1 MIRYIQPTVKYLALL
16 LPVCLLSC
24 NKQLDLSPTDNII
37 DPERTFRNVSDL
49 NGGLL
54 GAYTRLSYN
63 TIYNVSLVT
72 DECMLP
78 SENGT
83 GGGVA
88 SYRWQIDP
96 GNGTITSSFSEYYVT
111 IDRAN
116 RVLGALP
123 NVPAKGDEIAQR
135 DQYHGELLALRAYCH
150 FQLLQSYAQDYTPN
164 ALGVPYMDVSRISS
178 PARNTFA
185 EVMARIEEDLK
196 AAKKLI
202 PASFDDNSHITLA
215 AVSAIQ
221 ARVALYE
228 KKWADAVTYATEAM
242 QAMPLAARSKFAAI
256 WKDTDES
263 EVIWKL
269 KQMAGTN
276 DDLIGGVYFKKRV
289 ALYVPS
295 FELIKLF
302 DKDNDVRYP
311 AYITYDDSR
320 GAGKS
325 AYLVNKYAG
334 SSGNPGLADLKLFR
348 TGEMYLIR
356 AEAAAELGQL
366 ADAANDLNNLR
377 AARIEGYT
385 PQLFADKDAL
395 ITAIYTERFKE
406 LAFEGHRLFDLRRRS
421 LPVTREPEDAV
432 NALGAVLLKPG
443 QRGYVFPIP
452 DAETKA
458 NKNMEQNKPY

>member
-1 MIRYIQPTVKYLALL
+1 MIRYFQHTVKYLALM

-24 NKQLDLSPTDNII
+24 NKQLDLSPTDKII
-37 DPERTFRNVSDL
+37 DPGRTFRNVSDL

-54 GAYTRLSYN
+54 GAYTRLTYN

-96 GNGTITSSFSEYYVT
+96 GSGTITSSFDEYYVT

-116 RVLGALP
+116 RVLAALP
-123 NVPAKGDEIAQR
+123 QIPAKGDEVAQKV
-135 DQYHGELLALRAYCH
+135 QYQGELLALRAYCH
-150 FQLLQSYAQDYTPN
+150 FQLLQSYAQSYTAS
-164 ALGVPYMDVSRISS
+164 ALGVPFMDVSVISS
-178 PARNTFA
+178 PARNTFG
-185 EVMARIEEDLK
+185 EVMTRIEADLK
-196 AAKKLI
+196 TAKKLV
-202 PASFDDNSHITLA
+202 PASLDDNTRITVA
-215 AVSAIQ
+215 AVAAIQ

-228 KKWADAVTYATEAM
+228 KKWDDAVTYATEAIN
-242 QAMPLAARSKFAAI
+242 AIPLASRNKFPGI

-276 DDLIGGVYFKKRV
+276 NGLIGGVYFKKRV

-295 FELIKLF
+295 FELIKQF
-302 DKDNDVRYP
+302 DKDNDVRYTS
-311 AYITYDDSR
+311 YIGYDDTR

-334 SSGNPGLADLKLFR
+334 NSGNPGLADIKLFR

-356 AEAAAELGQL
+356 AEALAELNRL
-366 ADAANDLNNLR
+366 PEAATDLNDLR
-377 AARIEGYT
+377 AARINGYA
-385 PQLFADKDAL
+385 PEVFADKNAL
-395 ITAIYTERFKE
+395 ITALYNERFKE
-406 LAFEGHRLFDLRRRS
+406 LAFEGHRLFDLRRRQ
-421 LPVTREPEDAV
+421 LPVTRDPEDAI
-432 NALGAVLLKPG
+432 NTLGAVLLNPG
-443 QRGYVFPIP
+443 DRGYVFPIP

-458 NKNMEQNKPY
+458 NKNMVQNTPY